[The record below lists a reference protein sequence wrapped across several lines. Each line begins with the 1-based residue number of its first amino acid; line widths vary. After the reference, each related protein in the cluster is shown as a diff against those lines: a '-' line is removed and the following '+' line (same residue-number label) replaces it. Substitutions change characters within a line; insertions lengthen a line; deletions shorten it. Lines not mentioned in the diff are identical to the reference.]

1 MDAIAALGAINSVV
15 NYANSNNDDERQQ
28 KYTLDLMK
36 EQNRYNK
43 ESAAQNQEY
52 AKEMFQYTGAAA
64 KVKQLKEAGLNPGLI
79 YGMGTN
85 ASGSTTG
92 AADIAAT
99 GLGTAPNVTGNRA
112 NKIAQTGMLL
122 QLSKLQS
129 EIDLNKSEAE
139 ANKAKASLENLQTN
153 TEGLRQTGIN
163 LDNELKNIELNI
175 SNKSIDEK
183 ISMIRS
189 AADKAVYEAKGEIG
203 AMTSKLAQ
211 GSIDKATT
219 DEQIKLVNLSIIKAY
234 TEIASLKSGIK
245 LNNEQI
251 KELSARIQQNWIKSE
266 YDTMKTSA
274 ETKKL
279 WNEYFNQDMSESDK
293 ALNELI
299 KKLIP
304 NIVL

>member
-1 MDAIAALGAINSVV
+1 MILKLDKNQLKKEGARTPSLLSKQLGTHVFYIIKYMYNHFLTKKREKMDAITALGAINSVV

-28 KYTLDLMK
+28 KYTLELMK

-52 AKEMFQYTGAAA
+52 AKEMFHYTGATA

-92 AADIAAT
+92 AAEIAVT

-139 ANKAKASLENLQTN
+139 AKKAKAGLENLQTN

-175 SNKSIDEK
+175 SN
-183 ISMIRS
+183 
-189 AADKAVYEAKGEIG
+189 
-203 AMTSKLAQ
+203 
-211 GSIDKATT
+211 
-219 DEQIKLVNLSIIKAY
+219 
-234 TEIASLKSGIK
+234 
-245 LNNEQI
+245 
-251 KELSARIQQNWIKSE
+251 
-266 YDTMKTSA
+266 
-274 ETKKL
+274 
-279 WNEYFNQDMSESDK
+279 
-293 ALNELI
+293 
-299 KKLIP
+299 
-304 NIVL
+304 